1 MKQGLSETLPEIGN
15 DLIQIVLL
23 LFSPVY
29 L

>member
-1 MKQGLSETLPEIGN
+1 MKQALSETLPEIGN